1 MKYAFLTAAALS
13 MLAAASASAQNRS
26 VEMSGIAVDY
36 RGTVEGDGEFSGA
49 SVDVSGSFGGD
60 LEVSGGA
67 VDVDA
72 DVGGQLEAS
81 GGAVD
86 LNGSF
91 AGFAEISGGAVDINA
106 QFGSDVEISA
116 GALDISEGSRFA
128 GEFDLSVGA
137 ADLNGTYEGRMDVE
151 FGEMEFGGHAFQAVS
166 FEGDH
171 RSGIFRRRDRSEIHI
186 SGRLD
191 QGGEVCAHEVEFR
204 EGARIGGT
212 LLVRAD
218 SEPTFESG
226 VDRSNVR
233 FELRDGDCD

>member
-1 MKYAFLTAAALS
+1 MKYAFLTAAALGV
-13 MLAAASASAQNRS
+13 LVTASASAQNRS

-86 LNGSF
+86 LNGTF

-116 GALDISEGSRFA
+116 GALDISEDSRIA
-128 GEFDLSVGA
+128 GNLELSVGA
-137 ADLNGTYEGRMDVE
+137 ADLKGTFEGGMDVE
-151 FGEMEFGGHAFQAVS
+151 FGEMEFSGHALEAVS
-166 FEGDH
+166 FDGDK
-171 RSGIFRRRDRSEIHI
+171 RSGIFRRRDRSEIRI

-191 QGGEVCAHEVEFR
+191 QGGEICAHAVEFLT
-204 EGARIGGT
+204 GSVIGGS

-218 SEPTFESG
+218 SEPVFENG

-233 FELRDGDCD
+233 FEMRDGDCD